1 MFISMRRLCG
11 LLCVA
16 ALVSAGSASAV
27 LNGAFDGAGHPYVGL
42 VSDGSTSCSGF
53 LVGPTTFV
61 TAGHCFADGA
71 AVRGTQDASPTVPT
85 WTGVSHLD
93 PSYCCGI
100 GNPQTHDVAVVV
112 LDRAQPGPYAQLP
125 ALGAAARLGKKASL
139 TLVGYGV
146 SGFSNGGGKPQP
158 FATFQ
163 RSYATLTLG
172 NAGTDVSAEFFK
184 LASTASGN
192 KPGACFGDS
201 GGPDLLPG
209 TNVAVGLT
217 SYGSNSICSGPSYAY
232 RLDTPAA
239 QSFVAQFLAR

>member
-1 MFISMRRLCG
+1 MRRLCG

-16 ALVSAGSASAV
+16 ALAFAGSASAV
-27 LNGAFDGAGHPYVGL
+27 LNGTFDGAAHPYVGL
-42 VSDGSTSCSGF
+42 VSDGNMACSGF
-53 LVGPTTFV
+53 LVGPQTFV

-71 AVRGTQDASPTVPT
+71 AVHGTNDASPTVPT

-100 GNPQTHDVAVVV
+100 DNPQTHDLAVVT
-112 LDRAQPGPYAQLP
+112 LTQTQPGPYASLP
-125 ALGAAARLGKKASL
+125 KLGTVSKLKNKASL

-146 SGFSNGGGKPQP
+146 AGFTNGGGKPQAL
-158 FATFQ
+158 ATFQ
-163 RSYATLTLG
+163 RSFATLTLG

-217 SYGSNSICSGPSYAY
+217 SFGSNSICSGPSYAY

-239 QSFVAQFLAR
+239 QSFIAQFLR

>member
-1 MFISMRRLCG
+1 MRRLCG

-16 ALVSAGSASAV
+16 ALAFAGSASAV
-27 LNGAFDGAGHPYVGL
+27 LNATLDGAAHPYVGI
-42 VSDGSTSCSGF
+42 VSDGNMVCSGF
-53 LVGPTTFV
+53 LVGARTFV

-71 AVRGTQDASPTVPT
+71 AVHGTNAASPAGVT
-85 WTGVSHLD
+85 WTGVAHLD

-100 GNPQTHDVAVVV
+100 DDPQTHDVAVVT
-112 LDRAQPGPYAQLP
+112 LDQAQPGPYAKLP
-125 ALGAAARLGKKASL
+125 ALGAVAKLGKKASL

-146 SGFSNGGGKPQP
+146 SDMTNGGGKQQP
-158 FATFQ
+158 LATFQ
-163 RSYATLTLG
+163 RSFASLTLG
-172 NAGTDVSAEFFK
+172 NAGSDVSAEFFK

-209 TNVAVGLT
+209 TNVAVGLV
-217 SYGSNSICSGPSYAY
+217 SFGSNAICSGPSYAY

-239 QSFVAQFLAR
+239 QSFVSQFLR

>member
-1 MFISMRRLCG
+1 MRRLCG

-16 ALVSAGSASAV
+16 ALAFAGSASAV
-27 LNGAFDGAGHPYVGL
+27 LNGTFDGAAHPYVGL
-42 VSDGSTSCSGF
+42 VTDGSMSCSGF
-53 LVGPTTFV
+53 LVGPKTFV

-71 AVRGTQDASPTVPT
+71 AVRGTQDASPTRAT

-100 GNPQTHDVAVVV
+100 DNPQTHDLAVVV
-112 LDRAQPGPYAQLP
+112 LDQAQPGPYATLAP
-125 ALGAAARLGKKASL
+125 LGAAANLGKKASL

-146 SGFSNGGGKPQP
+146 AGFSNGGGKPVP

-163 RSYATLTLG
+163 RSYATLTLA

-232 RLDTPAA
+232 RLDTRDA
-239 QSFVAQFLAR
+239 QSFVSRFVR